1 MENKMMCSVCGKEEN
16 RYEMVKLNG
25 EWFCVDCLDERY
37 FYCEEHRDYEPIEN
51 RVEITD
57 VYDNC
62 RVMCQE
68 AFDENYITCDEC
80 GRPMRRGDEYV
91 MGDDILCSH
100 CYEERKI
107 IKYYHYHHGQELYF
121 HGTPSNGIFFGLEIE
136 SERDYNCDLD
146 RNLIALS
153 VQDKVGS
160 DKVYF
165 EEDGSLDDGFE
176 TITYPM
182 SYEFMR
188 NNFVVEDILETLR
201 DNEMYA
207 SDRCGL
213 HIHVTKTDEVVKAM
227 PLILSFLES
236 NKNDIVDFSRRTYD
250 SFTEWCDFYTE
261 ENLLTAYEAER
272 ICLRPQGRRH
282 MCINFT
288 NEHTIEFR
296 CFAGTLDAKRVYG
309 YIEFILALI
318 ENIEHLFSITERPTF
333 KDLEKVS
340 GFDLFKEN
348 LVF

>member
-1 MENKMMCSVCGKEEN
+1 
-16 RYEMVKLNG
+16 
-25 EWFCVDCLDERY
+25 
-37 FYCEEHRDYEPIEN
+37 
-51 RVEITD
+51 
-57 VYDNC
+57 
-62 RVMCQE
+62 
-68 AFDENYITCDEC
+68 
-80 GRPMRRGDEYV
+80 
-91 MGDDILCSH
+91 
-100 CYEERKI
+100 
-107 IKYYHYHHGQELYF
+107 
-121 HGTPSNGIFFGLEIE
+121 
-136 SERDYNCDLD
+136 
-146 RNLIALS
+146 
-153 VQDKVGS
+153 
-160 DKVYF
+160 
-165 EEDGSLDDGFE
+165 
-176 TITYPM
+176 
-182 SYEFMR
+182 MR

-201 DNEMYA
+201 GNEMYA

-309 YIEFILALI
+309 YIEFILALV
-318 ENIEHLFSITERPTF
+318 ENIEHLFSITESPTF

>member
-1 MENKMMCSVCGKEEN
+1 M
-16 RYEMVKLNG
+16 
-25 EWFCVDCLDERY
+25 
-37 FYCEEHRDYEPIEN
+37 
-51 RVEITD
+51 
-57 VYDNC
+57 
-62 RVMCQE
+62 
-68 AFDENYITCDEC
+68 
-80 GRPMRRGDEYV
+80 YV
-91 MGDDILCSH
+91 
-100 CYEERKI
+100 
-107 IKYYHYHHGQELYF
+107 
-121 HGTPSNGIFFGLEIE
+121 
-136 SERDYNCDLD
+136 
-146 RNLIALS
+146 
-153 VQDKVGS
+153 
-160 DKVYF
+160 
-165 EEDGSLDDGFE
+165 
-176 TITYPM
+176 
-182 SYEFMR
+182 
-188 NNFVVEDILETLR
+188 
-201 DNEMYA
+201 